1 MEIRALSPDDQD
13 VRERL
18 AELLVEGFRDF
29 APDAW
34 PTIEEARETVA
45 ECVSAGPILVAHIDG
60 GIACIDGGIAG
71 WVGARPTYS
80 RVWELHPM
88 VVDPACQRGGVGRA
102 LVAAIERV
110 VADRGAMTLV
120 LGSDDEVGLTSLFGV
135 DLYPDPLVHLARLED
150 RGGHPFAFYRKCG
163 FAVVGVTPDANGP
176 GLHDIHMAKRVGR

>member
-1 MEIRALSPDDQD
+1 MEIRPLDPHDAE

-18 AELLVEGFRDF
+18 AELLVEGFRKS

-34 PTIEEARETVA
+34 PTIEKARESVD
-45 ECVSAGPILVAHIDG
+45 ECVEQGPILVACAEG
-60 GIACIDGGIAG
+60 RIAG

-88 VVDPACQRGGVGRA
+88 VVDPAFQRGGVGRA

-110 VADRGAMTLV
+110 VAERGAMTLV

-135 DLYPDPLVHLARLED
+135 ELYPDPLVHLARLED

-163 FAVVGVTPDANGP
+163 FAVVGVTPDANGL
-176 GLHDIHMAKRVGR
+176 GQHDIHMAKRVRAD

>member
-1 MEIRALSPDDQD
+1 MDIRALHADERD

-18 AELLVEGFRDF
+18 AVLLVDGFRDF

-34 PTIEEARETVA
+34 PTIEEARETVD
-45 ECVSAGPILVAHIDG
+45 ECIGQGPILVAHVDG
-60 GIACIDGGIAG
+60 TVAG

-88 VVDPACQRGGVGRA
+88 VVDPQCQRRGVGRA

-120 LGSDDEVGLTSLFGV
+120 LGSDDDVGLTSLFGV
-135 DLYPDPLVHLARLED
+135 DLYPDPIAHLARLED

-163 FAVVGVTPDANGP
+163 FAVVGITPDANGL
-176 GLHDIHMAKRVGR
+176 GMHDIHMAKRVGR